1 MPIIAT
7 PESGIPLPF
16 DTSPEELVN
25 FRDKAFALFETIRTL
40 DGENFELPEITEA
53 DKRESH
59 RIMAAK
65 SFPAANTLTPGT
77 IVNLEAILTEWDNEV
92 LDVHRRLRNFVTNKL
107 IMESNDEDPK
117 VRLKALELL
126 GKTTGVNA
134 FSDRV
139 DINISHRTV
148 ADIEVELRKTL
159 EMYTDYTLVDKKE
172 ENNLLAIADLNVD
185 EELGVEELSE
195 ATDGP

>member
-16 DTSPEELVN
+16 DTSPEELTD
-25 FRDKAFALFETIRTL
+25 FRDKAFALFETVLAIQ
-40 DGENFELPEITEA
+40 DEDSELPEVTEA

-65 SFPAANTLTPGT
+65 SFPPANTLTPGT
-77 IVNLEAILTEWDNEV
+77 LVNLEAILTEWDHEV

-159 EMYTDYTLVDKKE
+159 EMYTDYALVDKKE
-172 ENNLLAIADLNVD
+172 EFSPLAIADLDVD
-185 EELGVEELSE
+185 EELGTKEPSE
-195 ATDGP
+195 ASDGS